1 MSQSY
6 PFRSVSA
13 LMSHS
18 QLCGMQL
25 EAKHALSAIHASM
38 NTFPKINRL
47 PPEILA
53 SIPSFLTSHKDLVST
68 TLVCRHWRNTIIA
81 SPPLWSFL
89 DNDTMHSD
97 LVAASMDRCGDAP
110 LDVSFNSKFDKN
122 TLFLKRVV
130 LHSSRIRKMCIPCLH
145 WSHLA
150 DLLDVFDKPLPLL
163 RDVELSFC
171 YYDEGPLPPFQ
182 RLFLTGATNLVSLN
196 LSGYGMSSGTLLH
209 FIAHALTHLKLSFN
223 SHAPTVGELLE
234 FLRTSP
240 LIEDLRIHSED
251 ILVASNFPFPDRF
264 EPVELLSLRDI
275 HFSWITAQSQCTL
288 LRHIQYPPSCSVFL
302 QFRSE
307 SDVAQPPQNT
317 FPKSW
322 EAFSLADPSC
332 VTLRVN
338 REPYSTECTVIVKKL
353 NSASVFISCL
363 QNVNNSML
371 VDGDGNVIREISR
384 DRDDNQ
390 VLSDAIALIGQLPLQ
405 KIRKFVLED
414 LKADEMSVPESFEI
428 PPALVKLICSDI
440 PNLETL
446 SLARTCVSE
455 LLKILTPP
463 PPPPPTY
470 IADLFDSDVLLEQT
484 PPCPTLR
491 VLEMRHPVWVT
502 SRHCPEV
509 LALAQARKDER
520 VPFERVFL
528 CSPTAPKSL
537 ALGMSR
543 YVGEMDIKKC
553 DGCD

>member
-1 MSQSY
+1 
-6 PFRSVSA
+6 VG
-13 LMSHS
+13 L
-18 QLCGMQL
+18 
-25 EAKHALSAIHASM
+25 
-38 NTFPKINRL
+38 
-47 PPEILA
+47 
-53 SIPSFLTSHKDLVST
+53 
-68 TLVCRHWRNTIIA
+68 
-81 SPPLWSFL
+81 
-89 DNDTMHSD
+89 
-97 LVAASMDRCGDAP
+97 
-110 LDVSFNSKFDKN
+110 
-122 TLFLKRVV
+122 
-130 LHSSRIRKMCIPCLH
+130 
-145 WSHLA
+145 
-150 DLLDVFDKPLPLL
+150 
-163 RDVELSFC
+163 C
-171 YYDEGPLPPFQ
+171 YYDEGTLPSFQ
-182 RLFLTGATNLVSLN
+182 RPFLAGATNLVSLD
-196 LSGYGMSSGTLLH
+196 LSDYSTSSGTLLP
-209 FIAHALTHLKLSFN
+209 FIAPALTHLKLLFTSR
-223 SHAPTVGELLE
+223 APAVGELLE
-234 FLRTSP
+234 FLRASP
-240 LIEDLRIHSED
+240 LIEDLRIHSD
-251 ILVASNFPFPDRF
+251 DVLDASNYPFPDRF
-264 EPVELLSLRDI
+264 EPVDLLCLHDI
-275 HFSWITAQSQCTL
+275 YFSWTTTQSQYTL
-288 LRHIQYPPSCSVFL
+288 LRHIQYPPSCSVSL

-332 VTLRVN
+332 VTLRMK
-338 REPYSTECTVIVKKL
+338 REQYSTECTVIVKKTNGAL
-353 NSASVFISCL
+353 VSISRS
-363 QNVNNSML
+363 QDVGNFML

-390 VLSDAIALIGQLPLQ
+390 VLSDAIALIGQLPVQ

-491 VLEMRHPVWVT
+491 VLEMRHPVWVA

-520 VPFERVFL
+520 IPFERVFL